1 MRVSTA
7 IHLLAFG
14 IAVRAFPARHVGD
27 NRPYRVVA
35 RQEEVEDPNKLDIT
49 GTFGTTVALQ
59 GGNIQQDVLYAPGV
73 VGALEVEFSNA
84 DGRSLKVKEVTEPG
98 SPPAGFALLEPVAY
112 KIKVKGGSAK
122 NLTLSKVD
130 YIQNAAS
137 TIDISQGQIGL
148 LDKATNTY
156 VIGGDTSIG
165 EIEFEADERELTLKV
180 NNLKGEWAILI
191 PTAAAAAAA
200 AAPTAAANKTAAT

>member
-1 MRVSTA
+1 MRVSAA

-14 IAVRAFPARHVGD
+14 IAVRGLPARHAGD
-27 NRPYRVVA
+27 GRPHNLVA

-49 GTFGTTVALQ
+49 GTFGTAIALQ

-84 DGRSLKVKEVTEPG
+84 DGRSLKVKEVTNPG

-112 KIKVKGGSAK
+112 KIKVKGGSAN

-130 YIQNAAS
+130 YIQNTAS

-191 PTAAAAAAA
+191 PTAAGAVAV
-200 AAPTAAANKTAAT
+200 AAPAANNKTAAA